1 MIMLVI
7 MLVISKWTF
16 RVPSDLACKNARLF
30 PGIFKDVF
38 VFFKVILLVVMLVLN
53 LIFPPI
59 QVHQRQGLLSISI
72 INVCCTII

>member
-16 RVPSDLACKNARLF
+16 RDLACKNARLF

-38 VFFKVILLVVMLVLN
+38 VFFKVILWDAA
-53 LIFPPI
+53 
-59 QVHQRQGLLSISI
+59 
-72 INVCCTII
+72 